1 MKKISLGF
9 SPCPNDTFMFD
20 AMVHHKI
27 DTEDL
32 EFELF
37 MHDVELLNQKAFSQ
51 SLDVTKISFH
61 AFAFAVENYVL
72 LNSGSALG
80 FGVGP
85 LLIGKNKI
93 ENPLQII
100 KDQRI
105 AIPGKFTTANF
116 LLGLAL
122 PQAQNKTEI
131 LFSKIEEDVLNGIF
145 DFGLIIHES
154 RFTFQERGLVE
165 ILDLGDFWQNLT
177 NLPLPLGGI
186 VIKRDLDLELQLK
199 IQRVLK
205 RSIVFAFDYPE
216 SGIEFIRQNAAEM
229 DEEVMYKHIN
239 LYVNKYSLDLGE
251 EGKLAIQTLFKK
263 ANELSIIP
271 KSDKSLFLN

>member
-93 ENPLQII
+93 LAVLFVIIFNTSYCKAQLYKEELYEIIQKRYYNEYVKDYYLINFGKDSIKIKLSYVFKEFFIGYFNNYRIFQISLS
-100 KDQRI
+100 
-105 AIPGKFTTANF
+105 GY
-116 LLGLAL
+116 
-122 PQAQNKTEI
+122 
-131 LFSKIEEDVLNGIF
+131 GIY
-145 DFGLIIHES
+145 
-154 RFTFQERGLVE
+154 Q
-165 ILDLGDFWQNLT
+165 
-177 NLPLPLGGI
+177 
-186 VIKRDLDLELQLK
+186 
-199 IQRVLK
+199 
-205 RSIVFAFDYPE
+205 
-216 SGIEFIRQNAAEM
+216 
-229 DEEVMYKHIN
+229 
-239 LYVNKYSLDLGE
+239 
-251 EGKLAIQTLFKK
+251 
-263 ANELSIIP
+263 
-271 KSDKSLFLN
+271 